1 MPPLQPGNTRIIMR
15 ISQDSYVQEITVGN
29 NEEDLSR
36 GDNAQTALD
45 EPELHFAQLVQ
56 DVRDCAIFL
65 LDVNG
70 NVLTWNR
77 GAEKIKRYRP
87 QEILGRHFSF
97 FYTPE
102 AIKGHKPQ
110 RGLEIARREGHF
122 EDEGWRIRGDGTR
135 FWASVTITWV
145 PGNFPASGRFLKITR
160 DLTARKEIEAANYAK
175 DRILAMLSHELRT
188 PLTPIVFA
196 SSMLIDDPSVPE
208 AVREQIGTI
217 AKNAKLLTRL
227 VDDLLDATKLTAG
240 KLRLKFAII
249 DAHALLR
256 SVADMLAADIEAK
269 QLALSM
275 ELGASNHVLGADP
288 DRLQQVFWNLLKN
301 AVKFTSPGGNIWMRS
316 SNPDNTT
323 FRVEFQ
329 DSGNGIPP
337 TLLPR
342 IFAPFEQGE
351 ASEGLGL
358 GLAISKN
365 IVDLHGGRITATSPG
380 SGKGATFKVELPAPL
395 VMD

>member
-1 MPPLQPGNTRIIMR
+1 M
-15 ISQDSYVQEITVGN
+15 E
-29 NEEDLSR
+29 
-36 GDNAQTALD
+36 
-45 EPELHFAQLVQ
+45 EPELHFCQLVQ
-56 DVRDCAIFL
+56 DVRDYAIFL

-70 NVLTWNR
+70 HVLSWNR
-77 GAEKIKRYRP
+77 GAERIKGYRP
-87 QEILGRHFSF
+87 QEILGRHISV

-110 RGLEIARREGHF
+110 RLLEIARNEGRF
-122 EDEGWRIRGDGTR
+122 EGEGWRVRRDGSR
-135 FWASVTITWV
+135 FWARVTITWV
-145 PGNFPASGRFLKITR
+145 PGGPLASGRFLKITR
-160 DLTARKEIEAANYAK
+160 DLTSRKEVEAASYAK

-196 SSMLIDDPSVPE
+196 SSMLVDDSSVPE
-208 AVREQIGTI
+208 AVREQAGTI
-217 AKNAKLLTRL
+217 AKNAKLLARL

-256 SVADMLAADIEAK
+256 SVADILAVDIESK

-275 ELGASNHVLGADP
+275 ELGANNHVLGADP

-301 AVKFTSPGGNIWMRS
+301 AIKFTSPGGSIWIRS
-316 SNPDNTT
+316 TNPDNMT
-323 FRVEFQ
+323 FRVEFR
-329 DSGNGIPP
+329 DSGSGIPP

-358 GLAISKN
+358 GLAISKS
-365 IVDLHGGRITATSPG
+365 IIDLHGGRVTAASPG
-380 SGKGATFKVELPAPL
+380 SGKGASFTVELPASL
-395 VMD
+395 AND

>member
-1 MPPLQPGNTRIIMR
+1 MS
-15 ISQDSYVQEITVGN
+15 ISQERYRPRTTVGN
-29 NEEDLSR
+29 NENNLNDR
-36 GDNAQTALD
+36 DNLPTAM
-45 EPELHFAQLVQ
+45 EQPELHFCQLVQ
-56 DVRDCAIFL
+56 DVRDYAIFL

-70 NVLTWNR
+70 HVLSWNR
-77 GAEKIKRYRP
+77 GAERIKGYRP
-87 QEILGRHFSF
+87 QEILGRHISV

-110 RGLEIARREGHF
+110 GLLEIARNEGRF
-122 EDEGWRIRGDGTR
+122 EGEGWRVRKDGSR
-135 FWASVTITWV
+135 FWARVTITWV
-145 PGNFPASGRFLKITR
+145 PGGSPASGRFLKITR
-160 DLTARKEIEAANYAK
+160 DLTSRKEVEAANYAK

-196 SSMLIDDPSVPE
+196 SSMLVDDSSVPE
-208 AVREQIGTI
+208 AVREQAGTI
-217 AKNAKLLTRL
+217 AKNAKLLARL

-256 SVADMLAADIEAK
+256 SVADILAVDIESK

-275 ELGASNHVLGADP
+275 ELGANNHLLGADP

-301 AVKFTSPGGNIWMRS
+301 AIKFTPPGGNIFIRS
-316 SNPDNTT
+316 TNPDNMT
-323 FRVEFQ
+323 FRVEFR
-329 DSGNGIPP
+329 DSGSGIPV

-365 IVDLHGGRITATSPG
+365 IIDLHGGRITATSPG
-380 SGKGATFKVELPAPL
+380 SGKGATFTVELPASL
-395 VMD
+395 AND